1 MHILYKTFVVM
12 PQLVLT
18 NYRYLTTI
26 TFNII
31 ITATT
36 MHSEYYFLQF
46 WALLSTISSTTTY
59 IHFSAATQG
68 GQGEGLLQSSAFRIQ
83 KSS

>member
-1 MHILYKTFVVM
+1 M

-46 WALLSTISSTTTY
+46 
-59 IHFSAATQG
+59 
-68 GQGEGLLQSSAFRIQ
+68 
-83 KSS
+83 